1 MKDFISVIVPV
12 YNLSGYNRKCLDSKI
27 NQTYKK
33 IELIIVNDGSTDGS
47 TSICDEYASKDFRI
61 VVIHKE
67 NGGLSSARNAGLDI
81 AKGSLICFVDGD
93 DYIEPNMIEELKNNL
108 NKYNSDMSIY
118 DYYYHYKDKTNRCLN
133 NDNFSPE
140 AISDIE
146 KFYILF
152 NDYKNLS
159 TAAWNKLYKRE
170 LFDNF
175 RYPIGK
181 IHEDAYIICEL
192 LDRAKSISFVKKPLY
207 NYVYRAD
214 SLSHT
219 ISLKKFEDKIGL
231 NDAKIAFFNKKGL
244 YDLSIKEKDK
254 KSYNLILGLAKLKQ
268 VKLVDDIAF
277 ERYYKELVATAG
289 DIKWTEANKYVKRFK
304 VFDRAYVY
312 WRAVEY
318 KVYEWGKRIY
328 AHLM

>member
-1 MKDFISVIVPV
+1 
-12 YNLSGYNRKCLDSKI
+12 L
-27 NQTYKK
+27 QTYVN
-33 IELIIVNDGSTDGS
+33 IEVILIDNGSTDNSGA
-47 TSICDEYASKDFRI
+47 ICDEYASMDFRI

-67 NGGLSSARNAGLDI
+67 NEGLSSARNTGLDI

-140 AISDIE
+140 VISDIE

-152 NDYKNLS
+152 NDYKNPS
-159 TAAWNKLYKRE
+159 TVAWNKLYKRE
-170 LFDNF
+170 LFDNL

-181 IHEDAYIICEL
+181 VHEDAYIICEL
-192 LDRAKSISFVKKPLY
+192 LDREKSISFVNKPLY
-207 NYVYRAD
+207 NFVYRVD

-219 ISLKKFEDKIGL
+219 VSLKKFEDKIGS

-244 YDLSIKEKDK
+244 YDLSIKEKNK

-304 VFDRAYVY
+304 VFGRAF
-312 WRAVEY
+312 
-318 KVYEWGKRIY
+318 I
-328 AHLM
+328 